1 MKKEPYH
8 ECHAEFIP
16 ASHLYLEY
24 EELDMIGKEACLRL
38 LKRVVQKSPVDQTEA
53 LLLTEDSSLTRFT
66 QSAIHQHVAERNGT
80 LILRVVLGKKIAV
93 VTTNILR
100 PSSVKDSLQK
110 AISLAKIQHP
120 NEDFFSLPEPKPIPE
135 IDTFSKNIGR
145 LTPERKVRMIKNL
158 LAQVKERG
166 FRASGAF
173 SIGMVEL
180 GVVNSLGVEAY
191 QRYSD
196 LFFHLI
202 AEDERGSGYASFV
215 SRDGD
220 PLNIH
225 SLAEEATEK
234 ASRGEPIQI
243 EPGEYEVILEPYAVS
258 ELLSFLG
265 YLGFHALA
273 VQEGRSFFCNEFG
286 KKMVDE
292 KVTIYDDG
300 LDPEGLQVPFDFE
313 GVPKQK
319 VTFFDKGVAKEVT
332 YDSFTAGKEGKGST
346 GHGLIAPNTA
356 GPIPLNLFMKG
367 GESSLEKMI
376 KSVRRGIYVTRFHY
390 TNVVEPMKAVITG
403 MTRDGTF
410 LIEEGEIKRPIKNL
424 RFTESI
430 LRALSRVSAISKD
443 RRICS
448 EGTVYSRRF
457 VTGTVVPAIK
467 VDGFNF
473 SGVSSL

>member
-1 MKKEPYH
+1 M
-8 ECHAEFIP
+8 
-16 ASHLYLEY
+16 
-24 EELDMIGKEACLRL
+24 RL
-38 LKRVVQKSPVDQTEA
+38 LKRVVQESPADQTEV

-66 QSAIHQHVAERNGT
+66 NSAVHQHVAERNQT
-80 LILRVVLGKKIAV
+80 LILRVVLGKRIAV
-93 VTTNILR
+93 VTTNILQ
-100 PSSVKDSLQK
+100 PSSVKKSLQN
-110 AISLAKIQHP
+110 AISLAKVQHP
-120 NEDFFSLPEPKPIPE
+120 NDEFVSLPQPKPIPE
-135 IDTFSKNIGR
+135 ISTHSKNISR
-145 LTPERKVRMIKNL
+145 LTPDRKVKIIKAVL
-158 LAQVKERG
+158 VLVKKKG
-166 FRASGAF
+166 FRTSGAF
-173 SIGMVEL
+173 SNGEVEL
-180 GVVNSLGVEAY
+180 AVVNSLGVETY
-191 QRYSD
+191 QNYSD

-202 AEDERGSGYASFV
+202 VEDGRGSGYASFV
-215 SRDGD
+215 SRDPD
-220 PLNIH
+220 QIDID
-225 SLAEEATEK
+225 SLAEEAIGK
-234 ASRGEPIQI
+234 ASRGDPIQV
-243 EPGEYEVILEPYAVS
+243 EPGEYEVVLEPYAVS
-258 ELLSFLG
+258 ELLSFLS

-313 GVPKQK
+313 GVPKQR
-319 VTFFDKGVAKEVT
+319 VTFFEGGVAKGVT
-332 YDSFTAGKEGKGST
+332 YDSFTAGRDGKSST

-356 GPIPLNLFMKG
+356 GPIPINLFMKE
-367 GESSLEKMI
+367 GESSLDEMVR
-376 KSVRRGIYVTRFHY
+376 SVRKGIYVTRFHY

-410 LIEEGEIKRPIKNL
+410 LIEEGEIKSPIKNL

-430 LRALSRVSAISKD
+430 LKALSRVSTISRD

-473 SGVSSL
+473 SGISTL